1 MANWREGF
9 LAKLDELSLLEILTY
24 QASNTHALER
34 LFADELVLEY
44 LVRRLKKADPS
55 NDYQIKNYH
64 DFYSVAM
71 CLLHPQQD
79 LSLLVYAISTNKDAY
94 WQAHLDILSEAEK
107 EHLLAVAIYAQNEKA
122 IALLR

>member
-44 LVRRLKKADPS
+44 LVKRLKKADPS
-55 NDYQIKNYH
+55 NSYQIKNYH